1 MFQRGEDRDSNR
13 EAFMRVY
20 GGGGGMEK
28 SAPHWLL
35 GGDLVSV
42 AIIENVQDEWRAEH
56 RSNDAVFS
64 NPSQAVNISCAGGVT
79 KKLSLRVFL
88 SYTQF
93 KRVMGDKGLAE
104 NQA

>member
-1 MFQRGEDRDSNR
+1 M
-13 EAFMRVY
+13 
-20 GGGGGMEK
+20 GGAVGWRSQLHIGC
-28 SAPHWLL
+28 W

-64 NPSQAVNISCAGGVT
+64 NPGQAVNISCAGGVT
-79 KKLSLRVFL
+79 KKLGLRVFL